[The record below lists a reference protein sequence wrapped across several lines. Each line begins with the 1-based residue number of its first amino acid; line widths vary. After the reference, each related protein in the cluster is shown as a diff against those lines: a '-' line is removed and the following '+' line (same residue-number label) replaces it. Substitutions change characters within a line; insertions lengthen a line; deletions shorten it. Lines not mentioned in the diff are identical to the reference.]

1 MKDVVKA
8 KEQKLST
15 EERNLLSV
23 AYKNVVG
30 ARRASWRIIN
40 SLIGKKKD
48 SSESESMSHLKEYQD
63 VIEKELEE
71 ICGDVIEVLGK
82 KADDKTE
89 GEGLLGEAMENEEKV
104 FYHKM

>member
-40 SLIGKKKD
+40 SLLLKKKD
-48 SSESESMSHLKEYQD
+48 ASDSESHLKEYQD

-71 ICGDVIEVLGK
+71 ICGDVIKVLGEK
-82 KADDKTE
+82 KEDDTGVG
-89 GEGLLGEAMENEEKV
+89 GEGLLGEAVENEEKV